1 MIGINTNYRSLPE
14 QVDYL
19 TDENENNKT
28 DISNLENDVEN
39 LDGRVTQNEDDIDN
53 IEDDI
58 EDLQEDVAQNTEDI
72 GNLSSEVEAISGRGG
87 YLIPHNFE
95 TATPTENQLNA
106 YALSQI
112 PNITQPEEIFNGT
125 RVTNLYNN
133 HTWILNNTQ
142 DTDPVVFEWVDLGQS
157 LVSIAT
163 ENTLGVVK
171 GSPSDFNVTVNN
183 DGTMSVNGIANA
195 LNGKQD
201 KLTTTSVE
209 DGTINKA
216 IGFDS
221 LGNIVKGSAGGGSQ
235 LYLHNIAF
243 SYSGNTNITHNISI
257 ITHSPTPIT
266 FNDFKNYL
274 INNGYDVN
282 NKFIAPYIASANA
295 STSYTE
301 LGMGFYVSSSNTLMK
316 IQQRVK
322 LNVDFAAQT
331 ASFAI
336 QASAVPQQE
345 SDFTNY
351 FRTDNVTPL

>member
-1 MIGINTNYRSLPE
+1 MLVTNTNYRSLPE

-53 IEDDI
+53 IENDI

-72 GNLSSEVEAISGRGG
+72 GTLNSEVEAISGRGG

-95 TATPTENQLNA
+95 TATPTESQLNA

-112 PNITQPEEIFNGT
+112 TNISTPEEIFNGT

-163 ENTLGVVK
+163 NDTLGVVK
-171 GSPSDFNVTVNN
+171 GSPSDFKCSVNN
-183 DGTMSVNGIANA
+183 DGTMSVNGIGNA

-209 DGTINKA
+209 DGTINKS

-221 LGNIVKGSAGGGSQ
+221 LGNIVKGSTGGGSLYQYKCIFNVNNGGDIFYNYIFTLVFLSTTQ
-235 LYLHNIAF
+235 LDLSTKQKVYDYVNTP
-243 SYSGNTNITHNISI
+243 NTNRK
-257 ITHSPTPIT
+257 PILA
-266 FNDFKNYL
+266 YY
-274 INNGYDVN
+274 NN
-282 NKFIAPYIASANA
+282 
-295 STSYTE
+295 
-301 LGMGFYVSSSNTLMK
+301 SNTSQHSSIKMPYNIYLGGGGGNPMYVNYYDIDLTNNTIMPK
-316 IQQRVK
+316 SNNYM
-322 LNVDFAAQT
+322 LN
-331 ASFAI
+331 SNI
-336 QASAVPQQE
+336 
-345 SDFTNY
+345 FTY
-351 FRTDNVTPL
+351 SYIETIL

>member
-1 MIGINTNYRSLPE
+1 MLNINTNYRSLPE
-14 QVDYL
+14 QVDFL

-28 DISNLENDVEN
+28 DIDNIENDVEN

-53 IEDDI
+53 IENDI

-72 GNLSSEVEAISGRGG
+72 STLNSEVEAVSGRGG

-201 KLTTTSVE
+201 KLTLNEVQS
-209 DGTINKA
+209 GTIDET
-216 IGFDS
+216 IGFDTD
-221 LGNIVKGSAGGGSQ
+221 GNVVRGSAGGSGS
-235 LYLHNIAF
+235 YRHNITLDSSIYISLITSDSAA
-243 SYSGNTNITHNISI
+243 YTIDTLKEYLTNKS
-257 ITHSPTPIT
+257 
-266 FNDFKNYL
+266 FNS
-274 INNGYDVN
+274 INNGLKISAMKTTGDTLYFYYSLYKDNLNRLAYAMHYVNIVN
-282 NKFIAPYIASANA
+282 NTINSDYLII
-295 STSYTE
+295 
-301 LGMGFYVSSSNTLMK
+301 SS
-316 IQQRVK
+316 I
-322 LNVDFAAQT
+322 
-331 ASFAI
+331 
-336 QASAVPQQE
+336 
-345 SDFTNY
+345 
-351 FRTDNVTPL
+351 TDNVTPL

>member
-1 MIGINTNYRSLPE
+1 MVNIDPNYRSLPE

-19 TDENENNKT
+19 TDKQTETET
-28 DISNLENDVEN
+28 DLDELTQSVED
-39 LDGRVTQNEDDIDN
+39 LGDTVVEHTLS
-53 IEDDI
+53 IEDIQEDI

-72 GNLSSEVEAISGRGG
+72 STLNSEVEAVSGRGG

-112 PNITQPEEIFNGT
+112 TNITQPEEIFNGT

-163 ENTLGVVK
+163 NDTLGVVK
-171 GSPSDFNVTVNN
+171 GSPSDFKCSVNN
-183 DGTMSVNGIANA
+183 DGTLSVNGIGNA

-209 DGTINKA
+209 DGTIDKS

-221 LGNIVKGSAGGGSQ
+221 LGNIVKGSAGGDK
-235 LYLHNIAF
+235 LYQHNINLRF
-243 SYSGNTNITHNISI
+243 
-257 ITHSPTPIT
+257 
-266 FNDFKNYL
+266 
-274 INNGYDVN
+274 NNGGYAGLTIISKSNTQLNTYALIRQWLVDN
-282 NKFIAPYIASANA
+282 GYTS
-295 STSYTE
+295 STSLFTAVSGDCHTSLSNKIIINL
-301 LGMGFYVSSSNTLMK
+301 LGVYGTSSQILFYGIYGVLT
-316 IQQRVK
+316 I
-322 LNVDFAAQT
+322 DFANSSFT
-331 ASFAI
+331 INWTPGSVASPYSSEI
-336 QASAVPQQE
+336 LSIYDTVKE
-345 SDFTNY
+345 I
-351 FRTDNVTPL
+351 

>member
-1 MIGINTNYRSLPE
+1 MIINNPNYRSMPE

-19 TDENENNKT
+19 TDENEINKT

-39 LDGRVTQNEDDIDN
+39 LDGRVFQ

-58 EDLQEDVAQNTEDI
+58 ENIQEDIETLDGAVEQNTEDI
-72 GNLSSEVEAISGRGG
+72 STLTSEVEAVSGRGG

-95 TATPTENQLNA
+95 TDTPTENQLNV

-201 KLTTTSVE
+201 KLTLNEVQS
-209 DGTINKA
+209 GTITEN
-216 IGFDS
+216 IGFN
-221 LGNIVKGSAGGGSQ
+221 NIGEIVRQIQQSGGSGK
-235 LYLHNIAF
+235 YLHILRNAT
-243 SYSGNTNITHNISI
+243 SYSSLLFMTFIVNDNNNAISL
-257 ITHSPTPIT
+257 
-266 FNDFKNYL
+266 NDFKTFL
-274 INNGYDVN
+274 INNNYQAFSGTQYPC
-282 NKFIAPYIASANA
+282 I
-295 STSYTE
+295 
-301 LGMGFYVSSSNTLMK
+301 FYGGKSNTSEIPSGNCCGISGTSIYVK
-316 IQQRVK
+316 TNGGK
-322 LNVDFAAQT
+322 LNLSVDFANET
-331 ASFAI
+331 ASLKYSTI
-336 QASAVPQQE
+336 NSQE
-345 SDFTNY
+345 SFSENLIDTIIA
-351 FRTDNVTPL
+351 L